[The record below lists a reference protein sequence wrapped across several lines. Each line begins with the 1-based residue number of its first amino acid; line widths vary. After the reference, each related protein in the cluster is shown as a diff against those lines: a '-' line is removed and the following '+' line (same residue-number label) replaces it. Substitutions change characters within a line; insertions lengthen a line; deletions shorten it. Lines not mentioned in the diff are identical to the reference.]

1 MLNSHCGVYPDPIT
15 HVLRPNG
22 YFITEQVRR
31 RQDDNLLTA
40 FGWDA
45 ESFGPTWWWSISDV
59 IQRFEAFGCRVVAH
73 GEYDTRYWFQNIES
87 LAFYLKARPMPD
99 DFDAA
104 QHWQAV
110 KTIVEQHTTPRG
122 VGATR
127 AGDAGGQSG
136 ASEGGAARALVANRG
151 R

>member
-1 MLNSHCGVYPDPIT
+1 MAYEDPPLTPPQGEGQGVGFCFGHQSGICSS
-15 HVLRPNG
+15 G
-22 YFITEQVRR
+22 YFITEQVGR
-31 RQDDNLLTA
+31 RQDDNLLAA
-40 FGWDA
+40 FGWNA

-87 LAFYLKARPMPD
+87 LVFYLKARPIPD

-104 QHWQAV
+104 RHWQAV

-122 VGATR
+122 VESNEHVELLIV
-127 AGDAGGQSG
+127 QK
-136 ASEGGAARALVANRG
+136 L
-151 R
+151 